1 MRHLKSKKEEE
12 EPIITRYNLADT
24 IYAKAQVDCSRG
36 IVNLWL
42 GANVMLEYSYD
53 EALELL
59 TSKEAVAKK
68 QFEEVSFSF
77 LVIYCCVRWGEA
89 KLKSHCFFLIYQQK
103 ISEDL
108 TFTRNQI
115 ITTEVNMSRIYNWD
129 VRRKR
134 AAAASS

>member
-53 EALELL
+53 EALDLL

-77 LVIYCCVRWGEA
+77 RLIYCCLRTGCSWTQVT
-89 KLKSHCFFLIYQQK
+89 LFL
-103 ISEDL
+103 
-108 TFTRNQI
+108 F
-115 ITTEVNMSRIYNWD
+115 
-129 VRRKR
+129 
-134 AAAASS
+134 